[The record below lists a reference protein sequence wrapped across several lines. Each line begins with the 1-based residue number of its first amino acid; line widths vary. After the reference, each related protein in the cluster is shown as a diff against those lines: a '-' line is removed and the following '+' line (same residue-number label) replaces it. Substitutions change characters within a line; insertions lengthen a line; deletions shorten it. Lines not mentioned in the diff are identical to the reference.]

1 MTTEE
6 QGALVPLPQSPLS
19 EADPASLNE
28 LFARDPLS
36 LSNQEIDQI
45 TTALRAQRAKWAQEE
60 AAVGPKKA
68 GKVANQAVTAKL
80 DLKDLEIDL

>member
-45 TTALRAQRAKWAQEE
+45 TAALRAQRAKWAQEE
-60 AAVGPKKA
+60 ATGGAKKA

-80 DLKDLEIDL
+80 DVKDLEIDL